1 MRNPSKHYAV
11 CLPTPVLGAVLARF
25 AGLKADSSSAASQS
39 AVVQALLAARASGDI
54 PGVYGRLGDLGA
66 IDAK

>member
-1 MRNPSKHYAV
+1 MRAEN
-11 CLPTPVLGAVLARF
+11 
-25 AGLKADSSSAASQS
+25 SSAASQS
-39 AVVQALLAARASGDI
+39 NVVKALLEAKRKGAI

>member
-1 MRNPSKHYAV
+1 MYAS
-11 CLPTPVLGAVLARF
+11 LLLF

-39 AVVQALLAARASGDI
+39 AVVKALLAARASGEI

>member
-1 MRNPSKHYAV
+1 MHQKGFAS
-11 CLPTPVLGAVLARF
+11 LAPCVF

-39 AVVQALLAARASGDI
+39 AVVKALLAARASGDI